1 MTEYIGILRL
11 NSKTVYGITKNK
23 STIREFI
30 PIYPKSNIKLYV
42 ATKRQ
47 YQSKNL
53 YVYVKRENDTL
64 NICEYIGEIGNLDT
78 ELEVTRRIAMLG
90 WTNNRKFIDLQNYI
104 TTDLTPDRVYI
115 DKNIFTID
123 PENCLDID
131 DALHIEEFGNYYEIG
146 IHIADVSSYIP
157 VNSEL
162 DIELR
167 GRAESIY
174 LPHMTINMMPVQL
187 ATELCSL
194 RKDKISRSYSVIVKL
209 SKDNLVI
216 QNVSFVKSNIMVN
229 ENLSYE
235 EAKDMLKTNS
245 ILNLLYEVG
254 CKINEKTYK
263 LERYDIHK
271 MIEVYMLLAN
281 QLVANKISDQ
291 NNFLIRVHNGCSVN
305 KASYADIDDF
315 IFNKFKLL
323 NTDRAEYMIATPE
336 TKQQHKLIGDGILY
350 THFTS
355 PIRRY
360 ADIIVHRMLY
370 GIEQLITHEQ
380 VANLNNKHLEYN
392 KYEKIAHNLSKIYQ
406 ISEMN
411 KSENIYDATIID
423 LTDSKCAIYI
433 NKLEMIVNFKI
444 MPDLIQNLFLM
455 ENKENKLI
463 IINKDN
469 FDQIELKLFQK
480 IKIKIS
486 ISLNKWKKINIQIID
501 PTFGKLYYEETQ
513 QSFVYQM

>member
-11 NSKTVYGITKNK
+11 NSKTIYGITKNK
-23 STIREFI
+23 STMREFI
-30 PIYPKSNIKLYV
+30 PIYPKSSIKLYV
-42 ATKRQ
+42 ATKKQ
-47 YQSKNL
+47 YQSKNV

-64 NICEYIGEIGNLDT
+64 NICEYIGEIGNLDI
-78 ELEVTRRIAMLG
+78 ELEVIRRITMLG
-90 WTNNRKFIDLQNYI
+90 WANNRKFIDLKNYVVN
-104 TTDLTPDRVYI
+104 DLTPERVYI

-131 DALHIEEFGNYYEIG
+131 DALHIEEYTDHYEIG

-157 VNSEL
+157 VDSEL

-167 GRAESIY
+167 DRAESIY
-174 LPHMTINMMPVQL
+174 LPHTTINMMPITL
-187 ATELCSL
+187 ATEICSL
-194 RKDKISRSYSVIVKL
+194 RKDKISRSYSVIVKM

-216 QNVSFVKSNIMVN
+216 QNVSFVKSNILVK

-235 EAKDMLKTNS
+235 KANDLLKTNS
-245 ILNLLYEVG
+245 TLNLLYDVG
-254 CKINEKTYK
+254 FKINKKIYK

-271 MIEVYMLLAN
+271 MIEIYMLLAN
-281 QLVANKISDQ
+281 QLVAEKISNQ
-291 NNFLIRVHNGCSVN
+291 HNFLIRVHNGCFVN
-305 KASYADIDDF
+305 KASYAEVDNF
-315 IFNKFKLL
+315 IFNKYKLL
-323 NTDRAEYMIATPE
+323 NTERAEYIIATPA

-360 ADIIVHRMLY
+360 ADIIVHRMLF
-370 GIEQLITHEQ
+370 GTEQIVTTEQ
-380 VANLNNKHLEYN
+380 INNLNNKHLKYH
-392 KYEKIAHNLSKIYQ
+392 KYEKIAYNLDKIYK
-406 ISEMN
+406 ISEIN
-411 KSENIYDATIID
+411 EDTYDAIIID
-423 LTDSKCAIYI
+423 LTNSKCAIYI
-433 NKLEMIVNFKI
+433 HKLDMIVNFQI

-455 ENKENKLI
+455 EKIETKLI
-463 IINKDN
+463 ITNKDN

-513 QSFVYQM
+513 QIFVYQL